1 MGQYYK
7 PILIA
12 EDGHVCT
19 ACSHDFDNGLK
30 LMEHSWIGNNF
41 VNVIL
46 AQIRSNPKRIVWM
59 GDYAIDVIEDTCD
72 FGNGFVR
79 GKNEFEAYYNRE
91 RKDGV
96 YKDTENLTASEK
108 PYLLDEDHA
117 DCYIVNIT
125 RREYLDMRRYMQ
137 ENTGADKWCINPLPI
152 LTSVGNGAGGGDYWG
167 INMDDVG
174 IWAFDELYVSE
185 LCPSQ
190 LTEVTFSFKE

>member
-79 GKNEFEAYYNRE
+79 GK
-91 RKDGV
+91 K
-96 YKDTENLTASEK
+96 
-108 PYLLDEDHA
+108 
-117 DCYIVNIT
+117 
-125 RREYLDMRRYMQ
+125 
-137 ENTGADKWCINPLPI
+137 
-152 LTSVGNGAGGGDYWG
+152 
-167 INMDDVG
+167 
-174 IWAFDELYVSE
+174 
-185 LCPSQ
+185 
-190 LTEVTFSFKE
+190 